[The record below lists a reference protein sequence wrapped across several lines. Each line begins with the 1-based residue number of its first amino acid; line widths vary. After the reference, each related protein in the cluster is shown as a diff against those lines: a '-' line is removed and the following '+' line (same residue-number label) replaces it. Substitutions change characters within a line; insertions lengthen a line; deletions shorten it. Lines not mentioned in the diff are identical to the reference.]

1 MKTTSVFEN
10 FKRVQIAQGCYYN
23 AGEVIHEGVQFLEEN
38 ESCMLELRNAIEE
51 GIESG
56 RAEGFNPKQHI
67 QSLKTKPL

>member
-10 FKRVQIAQGCYYN
+10 FERVQIAQGCYN
-23 AGEVIHEGVQFLEEN
+23 NPGEVIHEGVQILEES
-38 ESCMLELRNAIEE
+38 ESCTLELRNAIEE

-67 QSLKTKPL
+67 QSLKAKPL